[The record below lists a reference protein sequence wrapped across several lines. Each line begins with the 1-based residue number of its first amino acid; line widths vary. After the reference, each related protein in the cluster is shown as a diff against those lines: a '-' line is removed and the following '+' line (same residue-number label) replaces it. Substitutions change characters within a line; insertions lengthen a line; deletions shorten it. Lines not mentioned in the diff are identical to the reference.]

1 LVAHLSNL
9 LKHGARAQVQV
20 ACTKDPECFNYDLRD
35 RVGTRRRL
43 KKRKGMSAL
52 AKNLGYAQLPGY
64 LSDAMY
70 YLEAIYMASDF
81 CLTPPGDTPKR
92 RGFLDAIMALCIPVV
107 FTEHTREY
115 PWFLSNEDLAAGT
128 VLIDKHEFLGNN
140 AAMSQKLRDLRP
152 KVPRMRAALARVVT
166 SLQWSY
172 SDLGEEDHEAVG
184 PDAWDIA
191 MYRLAGHRLSTDDM
205 R

>member
-1 LVAHLSNL
+1 VHA
-9 LKHGARAQVQV
+9 
-20 ACTKDPECFNYDLRD
+20 ACTQDPECFNYDLHD
-35 RVGTRRRL
+35 RGRLRQCLETRP
-43 KKRKGMSAL
+43 GMADL
-52 AKNLGYAQLPGY
+52 AQDLGYAQLADY

-92 RGFLDAIMALCIPVV
+92 RGFLDAIFSLCIPVV

-115 PWFLSNEDLAAGT
+115 PWFLSNEDLAAAT
-128 VLIDKHEFLGNN
+128 VLIDKQEFLANN
-140 AAMSQKLRDLRP
+140 TVMSQTLRDLRP
-152 KVPRMRAALARVVT
+152 AVPRMRAALARVVT
-166 SLQWSY
+166 SLQWAY
-172 SDLGEEDHEAVG
+172 ADLGEEDHKAVG

-191 MYRLAGHRLSTDDM
+191 MYRMTADRLSMNSM